1 MATTGLSLQKAT
13 QESFRYVTPEACH
26 YSEALGWVK
35 SPFSQ
40 KDWKCILTSALSP
53 DSGSQPG
60 TDSNCYSP
68 TVPGT
73 QVSLTTRPRPT
84 VSIPW
89 AAATK
94 TRVLDGKAGAHKPQR
109 PALPPL
115 SLSQARHILQALEC
129 PLKIGSKKRE
139 AGSHI

>member
-13 QESFRYVTPEACH
+13 QESFRYVTPEAYH

-94 TRVLDGKAGAHKPQR
+94 TRVLDGKAGAPDVCTR
-109 PALPPL
+109 FSLGDTGALKRCRGRV
-115 SLSQARHILQALEC
+115 QEMALTGLC
-129 PLKIGSKKRE
+129 P
-139 AGSHI
+139 